1 MIIKVRICDICKRN
15 ENDMACNI
23 YSHKIKTE
31 NNIYPGRWDKIDI
44 CHDCLTEIRRKVNH
58 IQEF

>member
-1 MIIKVRICDICKRN
+1 
-15 ENDMACNI
+15 MACNI
-23 YSHKIKTE
+23 YSHKVKSE

-44 CHDCLTEIRRKVNH
+44 CHDCLTEIRRKVKH